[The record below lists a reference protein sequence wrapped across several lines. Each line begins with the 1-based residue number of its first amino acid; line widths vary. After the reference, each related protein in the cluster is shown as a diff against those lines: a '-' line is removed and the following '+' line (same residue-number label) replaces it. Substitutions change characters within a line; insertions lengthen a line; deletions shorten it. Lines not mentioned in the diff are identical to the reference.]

1 MVDLIKVDLEGHEDS
16 FFEGSIKFILKHK
29 PFILFELNKK
39 FYTTRNIFDFDN
51 LFFKP
56 ITSLGYDLYLLKN
69 KLVNLKTLNDLPN
82 MTNIIASPIEK
93 CQRIERFLK

>member
-1 MVDLIKVDLEGHEDS
+1 MRNK
-16 FFEGSIKFILKHK
+16 LKDE
-29 PFILFELNKK
+29 ILFELNKK

-69 KLVNLKTLNDLPN
+69 KLVNLKTLNGLPN
-82 MTNIIASPIEK
+82 VNNIIASPIEK
-93 CQRIERFLK
+93 YQRIEHFL